1 MSHIFD
7 TNPVSFY
14 YIVTNMK
21 NKIISIITVILII
34 IIGTV
39 LFTNSND
46 NKLLAVGAIL
56 PLTGPAQF
64 FGEEMKKGMDLANQD
79 TKINL
84 VYEDSQSN
92 TNSAISAYQ
101 KLKSQNN
108 LGAVIL
114 SLSSVANTVVP
125 MAEKDGVFSM
135 QTLVSAR
142 KVQGDLSIRYFT
154 SAEQEAPI
162 MANFATRSL
171 NLKKISLLVSNDGY
185 GKTYGEVFKE
195 VVEKEGVSIVDI
207 EEFDKKDQDFKT
219 QITKI
224 KNSETEG
231 VYIIGL
237 DNQLVNILKQM
248 KEMNFD
254 KIKMTNWVL
263 SSQTVQEKA
272 GGLAEGVYLTTPEYY
287 LSGNQKVKDFS
298 DAYENKYK
306 TKPSA
311 YSAIGYDLTGI
322 YSQAI
327 KGANNSKEVFNNLK
341 NVKDFDGL
349 MGKLNVNEKGEI
361 TFPLFPA
368 KIENGVMALIK

>member
-1 MSHIFD
+1 
-7 TNPVSFY
+7 
-14 YIVTNMK
+14 MK
-21 NKIISIITVILII
+21 NKIISIVAVILVIT
-34 IIGTV
+34 IGTI
-39 LFTNSND
+39 LFTNSSNS
-46 NKLLAVGAIL
+46 KPLVIGAVL

-108 LGAVIL
+108 LGSVIL
-114 SLSSVANTVVP
+114 SLSSVANAVVP
-125 MAEKDGVFSM
+125 IAEKDGIFSM

-142 KVQGDLSIRYFT
+142 KAQGDLSIRYFT

-162 MANFATRSL
+162 MANFATKSL
-171 NLKKISLLVSNDGY
+171 NLKKISFLVSNDEY
-185 GKTYGEVFKE
+185 GKTYGEVFKD
-195 VVEKEGVSIVDI
+195 VAEKSGASIVDI

-224 KNSETEG
+224 KNSEAEG

-237 DNQLVNILKQM
+237 DNQLVSILKQM

-254 KIKMTNWVL
+254 KVKMTNWIL

-272 GGLAEGVYLTTPEYY
+272 GNLAEGVYLTTPEYY
-287 LSGNQKVKDFS
+287 LSGNQKVMDFS
-298 DAYENKYK
+298 AAYENKYK

-322 YSQAI
+322 YSQSL

-361 TFPLFPA
+361 NFPLFPA
-368 KIENGVMALIK
+368 KIENGVMMLIK